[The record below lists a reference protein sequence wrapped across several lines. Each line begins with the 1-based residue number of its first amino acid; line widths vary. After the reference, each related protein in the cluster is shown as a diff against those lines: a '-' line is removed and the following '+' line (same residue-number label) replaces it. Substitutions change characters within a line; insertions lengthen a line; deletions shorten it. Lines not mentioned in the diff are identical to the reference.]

1 MFFLLTIE
9 DNFVITKY
17 VTTFVVFKKLPI
29 AMTDKST
36 RRKRFE
42 TVAARRTQ
50 KILEFLDSLSNCSN
64 RSNYEF
70 NESDVKKIFT
80 AIRDRV
86 KQTETAF
93 EKELGRSAKIEFKL

>member
-1 MFFLLTIE
+1 M
-9 DNFVITKY
+9 N
-17 VTTFVVFKKLPI
+17 
-29 AMTDKST
+29 DKST

-70 NESDVKKIFT
+70 NADDVKKIFT

-86 KQTETAF
+86 KTTEAAF
-93 EKELGRSAKIEFKL
+93 DKELNRSEKIKFNL